1 MSDDLFKPNATKLE
15 RALGMAVIGGG
26 PDLTPV
32 SQLMNPETCPEALL
46 PWLAWAFSVDVWEP
60 RWPLA
65 QRRAAVAEAVALHRV
80 KGTKSSAIRA
90 LRALGIE
97 PEISEWFEYG
107 GPPFTFRVVA
117 RPTVDL
123 IGDETQPFLS
133 APLRDQIEAVLEA
146 TKPVRAHMD
155 LTFLL
160 RLTGDLGLAAALAAR
175 SRATAVLTPAIA
187 AHGARGLTRASAW
200 RFTHRRRLSM
210 APTLAVI
217 AATRLAPVATFR
229 ATTRIAS
236 EARP

>member
-146 TKPVRAHMD
+146 T
-155 LTFLL
+155 
-160 RLTGDLGLAAALAAR
+160 
-175 SRATAVLTPAIA
+175 
-187 AHGARGLTRASAW
+187 RASAW